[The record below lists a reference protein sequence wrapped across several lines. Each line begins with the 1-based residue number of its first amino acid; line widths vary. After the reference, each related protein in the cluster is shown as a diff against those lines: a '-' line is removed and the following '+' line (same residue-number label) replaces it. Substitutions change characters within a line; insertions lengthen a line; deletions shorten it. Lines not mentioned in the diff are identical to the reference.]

1 MNYLQKI
8 TLQME
13 SNLHLTNAVAHYAI
27 ASTLRSHISKQFGD
41 NGGMNR
47 YPVSGG
53 ICNHWPEWAKDAV
66 VASVHK
72 AQAELDNSL
81 TKHKQIGRH
90 LDTWIR
96 IRNEAGI

>member
-8 TLQME
+8 ALYDE
-13 SNLHLTNAVAHYAI
+13 SKLHLANAVAHQDI
-27 ASTLRSHISKQFGD
+27 ASKLRANLSKQLGD

-66 VASVHK
+66 TASVHK
-72 AQAELDNSL
+72 AQAEMELSL
-81 TKHKQIGRH
+81 TKHKQCGRR
-90 LDTWIR
+90 LDTWLR
-96 IRNEAGI
+96 MKTEAGL